1 MQNPELVVGL
11 LENLGGHQSD
21 LLVLRVLHNAH
32 HRAAGAE
39 LEGDHHIAAV
49 LLEAGVLQDTLGL
62 VVLPGMIELVV
73 PRQVF
78 EGGSQIGSCLLDM
91 EEGRRRA
98 GEPQVLRKLQV
109 LLQGEEW
116 RMEGPGGKR
125 QVGQHQQGVQE
136 REILSFHQFLKKQV
150 ESIDKKQTT
159 DPLQVLPW
167 VV

>member
-62 VVLPGMIELVV
+62 VVLPGMVELVV

-91 EEGRRRA
+91 EEGRRRRA

-109 LLQGEEW
+109 LLQGEAW

-125 QVGQHQQGVQE
+125 QVGQHQQGVRE
-136 REILSFHQFLKKQV
+136 KEIL
-150 ESIDKKQTT
+150 
-159 DPLQVLPW
+159 
-167 VV
+167 